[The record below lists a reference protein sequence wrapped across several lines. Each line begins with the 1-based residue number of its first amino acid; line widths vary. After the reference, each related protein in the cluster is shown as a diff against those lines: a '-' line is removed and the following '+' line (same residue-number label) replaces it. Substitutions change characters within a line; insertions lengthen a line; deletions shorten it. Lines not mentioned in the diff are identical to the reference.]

1 MYSAIVC
8 QQNFPKIL
16 KQFIKFK
23 QRKSQLRWC
32 LGNRSLGTVFAKHL
46 ADHQRHY
53 AACRMFNPH
62 LCVWKCCKTRLLCFT
77 PRVFPLLIKSMNRF
91 AVPDPCLDFIC
102 LNGGTCIDEQTP
114 EEVNE
119 RDIVPHMLN
128 FYCQCLPGF
137 TGRRCESR

>member
-1 MYSAIVC
+1 MLPVVYSTLISVC
-8 QQNFPKIL
+8 
-16 KQFIKFK
+16 
-23 QRKSQLRWC
+23 
-32 LGNRSLGTVFAKHL
+32 GNVVK
-46 ADHQRHY
+46 Y
-53 AACRMFNPH
+53 IP
-62 LCVWKCCKTRLLCFT
+62 CVLPPGVLMKK
-77 PRVFPLLIKSMNRF
+77 KMNRF

-137 TGRRCESR
+137 TGRRCESK